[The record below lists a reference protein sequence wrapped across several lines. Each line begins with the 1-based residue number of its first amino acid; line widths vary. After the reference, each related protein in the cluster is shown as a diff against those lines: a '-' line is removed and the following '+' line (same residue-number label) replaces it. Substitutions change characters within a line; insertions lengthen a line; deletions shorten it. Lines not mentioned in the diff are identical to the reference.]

1 MLWDSSLPGESTST
15 VPIKIPHFKVQMY
28 LCDNEEAFF
37 VVEEIKWDW
46 EQQMFISLD
55 LQQEI
60 KTQLEQMFHWWWN
73 NEKERFDS
81 VYADRIQDQSFV
93 HDKLEQTI
101 SGTMTLWCDVVE
113 K

>member
-28 LCDNEEAFF
+28 VSKNEEAFF
-37 VVEEIKWDW
+37 VVEEMQLDW
-46 EQQMFISLD
+46 EQVTFISSD
-55 LQQEI
+55 LREEI

-73 NEKERFDS
+73 NEKDNFDK
-81 VYADRIQDQSFV
+81 VYADRIENQGFF
-93 HDKLEQTI
+93 HDKVEQSI
-101 SGTMTLWCDVVE
+101 SGTMTLWCDVVT